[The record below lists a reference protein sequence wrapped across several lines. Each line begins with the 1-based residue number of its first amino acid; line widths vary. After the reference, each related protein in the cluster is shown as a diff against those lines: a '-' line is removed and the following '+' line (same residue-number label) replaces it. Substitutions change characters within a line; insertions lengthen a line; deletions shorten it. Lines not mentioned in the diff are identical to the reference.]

1 MLPHGA
7 ITPPG
12 HVGEPGHVLCALVVR
27 SRRRRAFFRG
37 KRTGG
42 DLPLLRG
49 QTFIAALL
57 VGLHSGSLLG
67 LSGPVCCLWWN
78 SVRLLVVLALS
89 AHGFHIHHACILVPL
104 LTIPLP
110 RYIKTSFQSIST
122 RYPAFGVC
130 EKDRKSRGGDEDDD
144 MKGRSGRKG
153 GAICLVQR
161 SSVAQRGAQ
170 SDTGE
175 SHHVTAAAT
184 AEDDGGPIAL
194 HFMWNHVPAKA
205 SLLIPSTTLRKI
217 DTLLGKCLIFIS
229 LCVHLF
235 IYLFI

>member
-1 MLPHGA
+1 MLTHA
-7 ITPPG
+7 ALTAPG

-89 AHGFHIHHACILVPL
+89 AHGFHIHHACIRVPL

-110 RYIKTSFQSIST
+110 RYIKMSFQSIST

-130 EKDRKSRGGDEDDD
+130 EKGRKSRGGDEDGD
-144 MKGRSGRKG
+144 MKGQSGRKG
-153 GAICLVQR
+153 RAICLVQR
-161 SSVAQRGAQ
+161 SSVAQR
-170 SDTGE
+170 
-175 SHHVTAAAT
+175 
-184 AEDDGGPIAL
+184 
-194 HFMWNHVPAKA
+194 
-205 SLLIPSTTLRKI
+205 
-217 DTLLGKCLIFIS
+217 
-229 LCVHLF
+229 
-235 IYLFI
+235 